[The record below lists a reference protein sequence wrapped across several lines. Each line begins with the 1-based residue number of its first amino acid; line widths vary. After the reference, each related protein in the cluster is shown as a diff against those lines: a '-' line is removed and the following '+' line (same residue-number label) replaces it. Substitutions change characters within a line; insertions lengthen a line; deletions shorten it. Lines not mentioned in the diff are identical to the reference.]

1 MIHSELELAPLPIHL
16 AVNHQAAFTVTQRL
30 NVFPLKLRQLDP
42 LSGLPASLEQFQTL
56 CMDGQPNIALRLL
69 LPTFPALPSMITV
82 IVIHI
87 VIDVIIVARVDAIL
101 GLVDVVRGG
110 ALGQPARLPLV
121 ARQFRNIL
129 AGPRSRYLDPAS
141 KLTLLRPGRVVDIL
155 TGIDQSL
162 ASVIGRLSPLLLRH
176 HLLQL
181 LRVHCRYV
189 IMRPVIRKRLR
200 VSYEHL
206 LGFVRIQ
213 TAPVAMGLMEAG
225 TKCFRP
231 FVVHLRLMLIYAQDQ
246 RFRDVVL

>member
-1 MIHSELELAPLPIHL
+1 MIHSELELAPLPVHL
-16 AVNHQAAFTVTQRL
+16 AVNDQAAFTVTQRL

-42 LSGLPASLEQFQTL
+42 FSGLPASLEQFQTL
-56 CMDGQPNIALRLL
+56 SMDGQPNIALRLL

-82 IVIHI
+82 IVHI

-101 GLVDVVRGG
+101 GLVVDVVRGG

-121 ARQFRNIL
+121 TRQFRNIL
-129 AGPRSRYLDPAS
+129 AGPQSRYLDPAS
-141 KLTLLRPGRVVDIL
+141 KTLTLLRPGRVVDIL

-162 ASVIGRLSPLLLRH
+162 AIGRLSPLLLRH

-231 FVVHLRLMLIYAQDQ
+231 FVVHMRLMLIYAQDQ